1 MSKITTYNCERINSQ
16 KLFISDLKSY
26 LQDENSY
33 LHFIKGA
40 LLCFC
45 RKGEIQIKVNYTTF
59 KLNENDILVILPTHM
74 FYIEQYSENV
84 VIEAILYSDE
94 YWASIS
100 HSIDYKLIKA
110 VEQNPYSSISE
121 EHFDEVFTLL
131 DLIKKHETAEKSS
144 TLNPELERS
153 VAGGLAFSLLMLLV
167 SIMYIAKADMPHPVT
182 RKEVLTHDFF
192 QLLSQYYETQRQV
205 SFYASKLF
213 VTPKHLST
221 MVKEVTHLPIQEWI
235 NNVTI
240 LNIKHRLLTSTD
252 TVLQISEDL
261 NFQTPS
267 TFVRYFRQHTGITPS
282 KYRNTHEFSIITK

>member
-1 MSKITTYNCERINSQ
+1 
-16 KLFISDLKSY
+16 
-26 LQDENSY
+26 
-33 LHFIKGA
+33 
-40 LLCFC
+40 
-45 RKGEIQIKVNYTTF
+45 
-59 KLNENDILVILPTHM
+59 M